1 MESNITDDALTL
13 QQQRF
18 CDEYLVTFNAFRSA
32 MLAGYSENTAR
43 KGELLHLPKVQDY
56 LKAAMDKTKQR
67 LQITHDMVLR
77 ELAKIAFANM
87 GNFYD
92 DQGVLKPM
100 YELSDDDK
108 AAISQYQILDAVDDY
123 GYQVGKLSKIKLHNK
138 LSALDKIARH
148 LNFYG
153 VKGSEDRGRKA
164 EDGSLKVEDGNLR
177 VEDGGQMAEGG
188 SLKVEGGSLMA
199 EGGSL
204 KVGVLSEKFEDGD
217 GDFEVDNGEVG
228 SVNKEA
234 ELGSVKFEILT
245 EKSGA
250 LNERVPYLDDIPKD
264 ICENR
269 LFNKPI
275 LIPGIPHET
284 PNMPEDLNG
293 KLTKIVTL
301 SPRVILEDSVIEY

>member
-1 MESNITDDALTL
+1 MESNIPEETLTL

-18 CDEYLVTFNAFRSA
+18 CDEYLVSFNAFRSA

-67 LQITHDMVLR
+67 LQITHDMILR

-148 LNFYG
+148 LNFYS
-153 VKGSEDRGRKA
+153 VKAAEDGGRKA
-164 EDGSLKVEDGNLR
+164 EDGGQKAEDGVRKNGCGSLIA
-177 VEDGGQMAEGG
+177 EDGGRMAEVESLMTEDGVRKVEAG
-188 SLKVEGGSLMA
+188 SLTAEFGGANLADRSFNTEVEQ
-199 EGGSL
+199 
-204 KVGVLSEKFEDGD
+204 D
-217 GDFEVDNGEVG
+217 
-228 SVNKEA
+228 EA
-234 ELGSVKFEILT
+234 EVLRRLAAVLPGEERGCADGEPEVYIDRMGKIAERFAVCDNVNETGPPIGGPADVLKNIL
-245 EKSGA
+245 
-250 LNERVPYLDDIPKD
+250 
-264 ICENR
+264 
-269 LFNKPI
+269 
-275 LIPGIPHET
+275 
-284 PNMPEDLNG
+284 
-293 KLTKIVTL
+293 TL
-301 SPRVILEDSVIEY
+301 SPTG